1 MFGSGFSNL
10 TRSIGS
16 LRSGKLSTMGQWNGV
31 ELDDLVLTSARLVLR
46 PWQDADAA
54 AITALMADPAM
65 LMFVPFPNPYTQ
77 DDAVRYITEVA
88 MPGRSSGSAIDCAL
102 IERGSGEVV
111 GAAGLR
117 APGTRTNAADI
128 GYWVGTASQGNGYA
142 SEAARSLA
150 TWAFERGG
158 VTRTEIRCAVGNV
171 ASAKV
176 ALNAGFRFEGILR
189 GDAVTPDGPADDAV
203 FGRIATDRGD
213 SIPPALPRLPTGGI
227 TDGVLTLRTLTRADT
242 PALIEQLTNPE
253 AVRWQFNDSVPSD
266 PTITEQA
273 ARSELEW
280 LVGPLGR
287 LTMVEIASGDVVG
300 TMVLRNVG
308 PPQIANLGYG
318 VLPGYRGRG
327 YTSRALR
334 LLTEW
339 AFGPGNFARLEL
351 STKPGNVASQ
361 RSASAGGFGF
371 DGIRDSR
378 LRNRD
383 GTFSDEVRYALVNPR
398 YKSTGTRRATSVS
411 RSSG

>member
-1 MFGSGFSNL
+1 
-10 TRSIGS
+10 
-16 LRSGKLSTMGQWNGV
+16 MGQWNGV

-46 PWQDADAA
+46 PWQESDAA
-54 AITALMADPAM
+54 AITALMADPPM
-65 LMFVPFPNPYTQ
+65 LTFVPFPNPYTH

-88 MPGRSSGSAIDCAL
+88 MVGRASGSAIDCAL
-102 IERGSGEVV
+102 TERGSGEVV

-117 APGTRTNAADI
+117 APGARTNAAEI

-150 TWAFERGG
+150 AWAFERGV
-158 VTRTEIRCAVGNV
+158 VTRAEIRCAVGNV

-213 SIPPALPRLPTGGI
+213 SIPPALPRLPAGGI
-227 TDGVLTLRTLTRADT
+227 TDGVLLLRTLTRADA
-242 PALIEQLTNPE
+242 PGLIEQLTNPE

-287 LTMVEIASGDVVG
+287 LTIVEVASGDVVG

-318 VLPGYRGRG
+318 VLPAYRGRG

-339 AFGPGNFARLEL
+339 AFGPGDFARLEL
-351 STKPGNVASQ
+351 GTKPGNVASQ

-383 GTFSDEVRYALVNPR
+383 GTFSDEVRYAMVNPR

-411 RSSG
+411 RST

>member
-1 MFGSGFSNL
+1 
-10 TRSIGS
+10 
-16 LRSGKLSTMGQWNGV
+16 MGRWNGV

-46 PWQDADAA
+46 PWQESDAP
-54 AITALMADPAM
+54 AITAIMADPAM
-65 LMFVPFPNPYTQ
+65 LTFLPLPNPYTH

-88 MPGRSSGSAIDCAL
+88 GAGRAAGTAAHCAL
-102 IERGSGEVV
+102 AERASGRVV
-111 GAAGLR
+111 GAAGIR
-117 APGTRTNAADI
+117 VPETRTIGAEI
-128 GYWVGTASQGNGYA
+128 GYWVGRASQGHGYA
-142 SEAARSLA
+142 SEAARTLA
-150 TWAFERGG
+150 AWAFERAGG
-158 VTRTEIRCAVGNV
+158 SRTEIHAAVGNV

-189 GDAVTPDGPADDAV
+189 GNAVTPDGPADEAI
-203 FGRIATDRGD
+203 FGRLPTDRGD
-213 SIPPALPRLPTGGI
+213 SIAAALPRLPADGI
-227 TDGVLTLRTLTRADT
+227 TDGVLSLRTLTRADA
-242 PALIEQLTNPE
+242 PALIEQLTNAE

-287 LTMVEIASGDVVG
+287 LTMVEAATGEVVG

-318 VLPGYRGRG
+318 VLPAYRGRG
-327 YTSRALR
+327 YTARALR
-334 LLTEW
+334 LLIEW

-351 STKPGNVASQ
+351 GTKPGNVASQ
-361 RSASAGGFGF
+361 RSASAGGFEF
-371 DGIRDSR
+371 DGIRNSR

-398 YKSTGTRRATSVS
+398 YKSRGSGRAMSVS
-411 RSSG
+411 RSTG